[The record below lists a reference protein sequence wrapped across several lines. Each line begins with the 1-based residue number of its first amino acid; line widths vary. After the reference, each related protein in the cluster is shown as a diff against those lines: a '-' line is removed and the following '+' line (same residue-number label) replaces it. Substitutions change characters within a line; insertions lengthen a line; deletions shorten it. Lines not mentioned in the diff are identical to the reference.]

1 MADTQEHQLHA
12 STKHLLLTSI
22 GLVVTA
28 ALTTLFFIWLGTSPK
43 FAYFNPIS
51 ISALLLA
58 SVFFVIALKKSK
70 KQNEISSKGHYNT
83 FD

>member
-1 MADTQEHQLHA
+1 MEDTREHQLHA
-12 STKHLLLTSI
+12 SAKHLFLTSI

-28 ALTTLFFIWLGTSPK
+28 ALTTLFFIWLGTGPK

-51 ISALLLA
+51 ISGVLLA

-70 KQNEISSKGHYNT
+70 KKHQMSSKGYYNT